1 MNDEDRQRPPR
12 FNGEQFSKFAAYMG
26 FHHRKITPLW
36 PQANATA
43 ERFMRTLGK
52 CLCVAHMENIPWK
65 KHLYTFL
72 HEYRATPHSITT
84 TSSAVPESRRT

>member
-1 MNDEDRQRPPR
+1 MDKIFSMLGIPRTVKTDNGPP

-52 CLCVAHMENIPWK
+52 CLRVAHMENIPWK
-65 KHLYTFL
+65 QHLYSCVCL
-72 HEYRATPHSITT
+72 GP
-84 TSSAVPESRRT
+84 

>member
-1 MNDEDRQRPPR
+1 MWFPNIARQAEAMNDEDRQRPPR
-12 FNGEQFSKFAAYMG
+12 FNGEQFSKF
-26 FHHRKITPLW
+26 TPLW

-52 CLCVAHMENIPWK
+52 CLYVAHMENIPWK

-72 HEYRATPHSITT
+72 RE
-84 TSSAVPESRRT
+84 